1 MNQMNPKYLGSDF
14 DDFLLEVGLLDE
26 VETVASRRVC
36 AYQVSQAMNQRDP
49 AEPCSVLD
57 SVDSRPQD
65 PPARRPD
72 LQGHSPSTP
81 RTFARR

>member
-1 MNQMNPKYLGSDF
+1 MNPKYLGSDF
-14 DDFLLEVGLLDE
+14 DDFLREVGLLDE

-36 AYQVSQAMNQRDP
+36 AYQV
-49 AEPCSVLD
+49 
-57 SVDSRPQD
+57 DSRQQD
-65 PPARRPD
+65 PPACRPD